1 MLIQEDVV
9 DMYAFFDALAQIN
22 RPLAMRDL
30 KPLSDFDPAKRN
42 DFQQGWNR
50 IPEPRRSELARSML
64 DLAEDNVDL
73 QFQTVMY
80 WMLDDQSATIRS
92 YAIEGLWESD
102 SPRVLRRLLELLKR
116 DPEIS
121 VRASAAI
128 GLSRFAYL
136 AELGEIDED
145 LAETLREA
153 LLGVAGDQRQALDVR
168 RRALESAGYYGS
180 DDDVIDLVERAYAS
194 SEQELK
200 ESALVAM
207 GRSMLPRWLPT
218 IGRELES
225 RSPALRYEAARAA
238 GEMAEEARPLVARVA
253 RLLGDSDTEVALA
266 AIWALGQIGG
276 EAAARVLRDARKS
289 ESEARAQAAE
299 EALTEL
305 AIEDGIMGEMRPPR
319 NPRSG
324 YQN

>member
-1 MLIQEDVV
+1 MDI
-9 DMYAFFDALAQIN
+9 YAFFDALAQIN

-30 KPLSDFDPAKRN
+30 KPLSDFDPAKRT
-42 DFQQGWNR
+42 DFLRGWSR
-50 IPEPRRSELARSML
+50 IPELRRSEIARSML

-80 WMLDDQSATIRS
+80 WMLDDQSAGIRS

-102 SPRVLRRLLELLKR
+102 NPRVLRRLLELLER
-116 DPEIS
+116 DPAVS

-136 AELGEIDED
+136 AELGELDDD
-145 LAETLREA
+145 LADTLREG
-153 LLGVAGDQRQALDVR
+153 LLAVARNQQQVIEVR

-180 DDDVIDLVERAYAS
+180 DDDVLDLIERAYAS
-194 SEQELK
+194 NEQELK

-238 GEMAEEARPLVARVA
+238 GELADEARPLVARVA

-299 EALTEL
+299 EALSEL

-324 YQN
+324 RQN